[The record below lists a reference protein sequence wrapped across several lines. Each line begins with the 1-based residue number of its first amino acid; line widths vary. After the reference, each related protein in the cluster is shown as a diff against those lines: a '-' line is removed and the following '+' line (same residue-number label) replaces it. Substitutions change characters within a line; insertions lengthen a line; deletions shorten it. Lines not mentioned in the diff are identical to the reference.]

1 MPGDAVGEVLVG
13 VVRIVGRVILE
24 FVLELVFEIMIKGSG
39 YILLRIFRPKSDPGE
54 GACAIVGIIFWI
66 LVGTAAYFIYRAMS
80 T

>member
-1 MPGDAVGEVLVG
+1 MPGNAVGE
-13 VVRIVGRVILE
+13 I
-24 FVLELVFEIMIKGSG
+24 FVELVFEIMIKGSG